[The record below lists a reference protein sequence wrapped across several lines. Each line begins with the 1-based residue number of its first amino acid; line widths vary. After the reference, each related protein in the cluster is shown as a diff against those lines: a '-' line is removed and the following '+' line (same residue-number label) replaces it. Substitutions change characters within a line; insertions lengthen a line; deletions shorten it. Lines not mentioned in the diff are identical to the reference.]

1 MDNIDKEILNIIQND
16 ANVPLTVIAKKVSL
30 STTPCFN
37 RIKKLEED
45 GVIKKRV
52 ALLNSKKI
60 NLPITIFLTIRVDH
74 HDEDWLDKFVKTLTG
89 KEEVIGMYR
98 LTGDTDYLLKI
109 VANSI
114 ENYDKFSQEL
124 IKEIEFKS
132 VNSYIVLKEIKDTT
146 ILPLKNFL

>member
-74 HDEDWLDKFVKTLTG
+74 HDEEWLDKFVKTLTG
-89 KEEVIGMYR
+89 KEEVVGMYR
-98 LTGDTDYLLKI
+98 LTGDTDYMLKI